1 MLQHVNLENSIL
13 SLNNQ
18 SQKTIY
24 CVIIFIWNAQ
34 KRKIYGDKKQI
45 ISRLPNHYP
54 FSLATLVTVHLWES
68 TNNCIFFPYS
78 YFITHCL
85 LCSQIFLPF
94 MLLFLWNCQ
103 SQHEFIKLDRFSFTI
118 PSQSVHSDLSNH
130 NISFIILQ
138 RTI

>member
-94 MLLFLWNCQ
+94 MLLFLWNCSIPTWIYQ
-103 SQHEFIKLDRFSFTI
+103 IRQVFFHHPISISSFW
-118 PSQSVHSDLSNH
+118 P
-130 NISFIILQ
+130 
-138 RTI
+138 